1 MKTRSLPLQIGLF
14 IAPVIL
20 ALALAA
26 LLVLAVGA
34 DPLAVLQTIWE
45 GATRDSRALG
55 QMVNFWMPLTL
66 VSIGLI
72 VTFTAGLWNIGVEG
86 QMVMGAVFATWGA
99 LTLDL
104 PQPLLVAAEIALA
117 MLGGALWAALAG
129 VLKTRLGVHEIF
141 GGVALNALSNV
152 LLIYLISGPWQ
163 PPEGG
168 SVRGTPPFPDA
179 AIPSFL
185 SDTFKVSLVAVLVVA
200 AALVAVVLA
209 LRGTRW
215 GLELKATGKNA
226 RSALLLGVPTRRA
239 AMSAFVVCGAL
250 AGIAGLYRVLFTF
263 VSASL
268 RPGVSGGIGFLGVL
282 VVLLIAV
289 RPVWVPF
296 VTLIFAVVLGGSAR
310 LQIALGVDSSLAGVL
325 QGSLVLIVLLFN
337 GLRGRLA
344 AREETAEVTA
354 HE

>member
-1 MKTRSLPLQIGLF
+1 MKTRSLPLQIGL
-14 IAPVIL
+14 IVVPV
-20 ALALAA
+20 ALALLLTA
-26 LLVLAVGA
+26 LLILAVGA
-34 DPLAVLQTIWE
+34 DPLAVFQTVWE
-45 GATRDSRALG
+45 GATRDSRSFG
-55 QMVNFWMPLTL
+55 QVVNFWMPLTL
-66 VSIGLI
+66 VGVGLI

-86 QMVMGAVFATWGA
+86 QMVMGAVFATWAA
-99 LTLDL
+99 LSLDL
-104 PQPLLVAAEIALA
+104 PQPLLVAVEILLAL
-117 MLGGALWAALAG
+117 LGGGLWAALVG

-141 GGVALNALSNV
+141 GGVALNALANV

-179 AIPSFL
+179 AIPTFL
-185 SDTFKVSLVAVLVVA
+185 SDTFKVSLVAILIVLA
-200 AALVAVVLA
+200 AAVAVVLA

-239 AMSAFVVCGAL
+239 AMSAFIVCGAL
-250 AGIAGLYRVLFTF
+250 AGVAGLYRVLFTF

-282 VVLLIAV
+282 VVLLVAV
-289 RPVWVPF
+289 RPLGVPL
-296 VTLIFAVVLGGSAR
+296 VTFIFALVLGGSAR
-310 LQIALGVDSSLAGVL
+310 LQIALGLDASLAGVL

-344 AREETAEVTA
+344 AREEITEAAA